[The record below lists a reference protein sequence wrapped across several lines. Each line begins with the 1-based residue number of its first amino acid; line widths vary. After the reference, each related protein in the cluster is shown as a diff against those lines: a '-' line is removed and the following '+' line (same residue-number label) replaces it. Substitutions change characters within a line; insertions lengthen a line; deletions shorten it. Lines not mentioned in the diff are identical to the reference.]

1 VKTYRAPIASAPRR
15 ILVADDEAFIVTT
28 LAHKLRQRGYEVVTA
43 ADGQEALSLAREE
56 KFDLVVSDFQM
67 PLLSGFDLCVQLRQD
82 PATANL
88 PVIMLTAR
96 GHRLD
101 AAQLAQ
107 TNIRFLL
114 PKPFSAKDLACRV
127 EEILGP
133 APIAAAKVA

>member
-1 VKTYRAPIASAPRR
+1 
-15 ILVADDEAFIVTT
+15 
-28 LAHKLRQRGYEVVTA
+28 
-43 ADGQEALSLAREE
+43 
-56 KFDLVVSDFQM
+56 
-67 PLLSGFDLCVQLRQD
+67 
-82 PATANL
+82 
-88 PVIMLTAR
+88 MLTAR